1 MTKRSEPPFRADQVG
16 SLLRPPELMA
26 MRGSAEKGE
35 VSAAELRAFEDDC
48 IRDAVAMQEE
58 IGFQSV
64 TDGEFRRGGFHIDF
78 IKKINNVSFQQAQDR
93 ADVGQDRGRKRTLPP
108 WMAVVTG
115 PMSLPTG
122 GIEVDNFKFLKSV
135 AKAMPKIC
143 IPSPTMTHFRGGRE
157 AIDKN
162 AYPEMSG
169 FFADL
174 ARVYRDELAALADA
188 GCRYVQI
195 DDTNLAYLCDEQMR
209 EGVRAIGEDPE
220 ELPRTY
226 AALINDSI
234 KDRPADM
241 NVCIHLCRGNSSSS
255 WYAEGGYEPV
265 ADALFNLTDV
275 DGFFLEYDDER
286 SGDFAPLRFVPK
298 GKTVVLGLISSK
310 NAAMEDP
317 DALKR
322 RIEDAAKYVPLD
334 QLCLSP
340 QCGFQSSTRG
350 ANDVTFDQEKA
361 KLRLVIDVAE
371 QVWN

>member
-26 MRGSAEKGE
+26 MRKRHEAGE
-35 VSAAELRAFEDDC
+35 ATAAELHGVEDKC
-48 IRDAVAMQEE
+48 IREAVAMQEE
-58 IGFQSV
+58 IGFEAV
-64 TDGEFRRGGFHIDF
+64 TDGEFRRGGFHTDF
-78 IKKINNVSFQQAQDR
+78 MRQIGNVTFEFLQGR

-108 WMAVVTG
+108 LTAVVTG
-115 PMSLPTG
+115 PMSLPPG

-135 AKAMPKIC
+135 AKALPKVC

-162 AYPEMSG
+162 AYPEMSD

-174 ARVYRDELAALADA
+174 ARIYREQVAALAEA
-188 GCRYVQI
+188 GCRYVQL
-195 DDTNLAYLCDEQMR
+195 DDTNLAYLCDAQMR
-209 EGVRAIGEDPE
+209 EGVKAIGEDPE

-234 KDRPADM
+234 RDRPADM
-241 NVCIHLCRGNSSSS
+241 KVCIHLCRGNSSSS

-298 GKTVVLGLISSK
+298 GKIVVLGLISSK
-310 NAAMEDP
+310 RAAMENP
-317 DALKR
+317 DDLKR
-322 RIEDAAKYVPLD
+322 RIDEAAKYMPLD

-350 ANDVTFDQEKA
+350 ANDINVEQEKA
-361 KLRLVIDVAE
+361 KLKLVVDVAA